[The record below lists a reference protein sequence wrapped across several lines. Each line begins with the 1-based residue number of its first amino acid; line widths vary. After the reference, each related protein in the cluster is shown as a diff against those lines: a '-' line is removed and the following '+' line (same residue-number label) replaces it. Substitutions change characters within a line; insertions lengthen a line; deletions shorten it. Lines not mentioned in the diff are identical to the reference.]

1 MMHRFGD
8 MSTLHPGLFKSF
20 KCLSTYL
27 ALRYDPY
34 KSVSVQVDQS
44 SVQTCTEA
52 LDSIVHLLVQPHG
65 FL

>member
-8 MSTLHPGLFKSF
+8 MSTLHPGLSSH
-20 KCLSTYL
+20 LSVMSTYL